1 MVLVRAF
8 SKVEKDGKIKLPD
21 NIKREAGIK
30 EGQLVELKI
39 VGAGKKKNILVSARD
54 SAR

>member
-8 SKVEKDGKIKLPD
+8 SRVEKDEKIKLPG

-39 VGAGKKKNILVSARD
+39 AGAGKKKNILISVRD